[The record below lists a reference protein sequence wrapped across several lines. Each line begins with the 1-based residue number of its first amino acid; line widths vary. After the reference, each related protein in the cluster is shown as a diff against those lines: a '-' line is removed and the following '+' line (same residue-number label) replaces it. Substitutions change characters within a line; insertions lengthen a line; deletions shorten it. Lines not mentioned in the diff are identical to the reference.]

1 MTRRRKLIFYTHALA
16 GGGAERVM
24 ARLASGFAGRGDRV
38 VLAVDYEAGENL
50 FLLAKEVELVVLPT
64 GHAASIAALA
74 ALLRRERADVSVS
87 ALSASNAKHAAA
99 AALAGRLD
107 RAVVAYHGFYESEQG
122 RLSALGYRSTPV
134 LTRLCGAT
142 VAVSHALRDDLVTR
156 FHAPPGRV
164 ATIYNPAAPEPFPAA
179 LSAEALAAR
188 GPRALALGRLAPDKD
203 FATLIRAFAR
213 LEDKSARLAI
223 LGEGPERETLDALAR
238 DLGVSDRLDMPGF
251 VTDVAAHFGVAKC
264 LVVSSRVESFG
275 LTCVE
280 GLAHGL
286 PVIATDCGGPA
297 EALGAA
303 AFVPPAPVGD
313 VAALAA
319 QIAAALR
326 DPGAPAPRQARARLF
341 SLEAALDAYDA
352 LFRTLPRGT
361 EKDAARRA

>member
-1 MTRRRKLIFYTHALA
+1 
-16 GGGAERVM
+16 
-24 ARLASGFAGRGDRV
+24 
-38 VLAVDYEAGENL
+38 
-50 FLLAKEVELVVLPT
+50 
-64 GHAASIAALA
+64 
-74 ALLRRERADVSVS
+74 
-87 ALSASNAKHAAA
+87 
-99 AALAGRLD
+99 
-107 RAVVAYHGFYESEQG
+107 
-122 RLSALGYRSTPV
+122 
-134 LTRLCGAT
+134 
-142 VAVSHALRDDLVTR
+142 
-156 FHAPPGRV
+156 
-164 ATIYNPAAPEPFPAA
+164 
-179 LSAEALAAR
+179 
-188 GPRALALGRLAPDKD
+188 
-203 FATLIRAFAR
+203 
-213 LEDKSARLAI
+213 
-223 LGEGPERETLDALAR
+223 
-238 DLGVSDRLDMPGF
+238 MPGF

-303 AFVPPAPVGD
+303 AFAPPPPVGD